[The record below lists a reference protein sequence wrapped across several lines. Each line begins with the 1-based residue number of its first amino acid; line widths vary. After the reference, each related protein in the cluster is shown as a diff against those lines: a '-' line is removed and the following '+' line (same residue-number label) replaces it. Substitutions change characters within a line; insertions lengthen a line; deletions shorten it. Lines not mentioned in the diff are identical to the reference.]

1 MTKLVQT
8 RISFLYLNNG
18 ETGMKFKAVIFDLD
32 GTLLDTLEDIALSMN
47 SVLINAGFPSHPV
60 VAYRGF
66 IGEGITSLVRKVL
79 PEGPRDETIVEQ
91 MVAAMLVEY
100 GAHWADHTRPYP
112 GIPAVLDALSSREIP
127 MAVLS
132 NKMDRFTR
140 EIVAALLG
148 DWKFAE
154 VIGAQEA
161 IPAKPDPA
169 GARLIAQRLG
179 IEEQAFLY
187 LGDSNIDMQTAVSAG
202 MFPVGALW
210 GFQSAGALRAA
221 GARELIQEPA
231 ELLKLI

>member
-1 MTKLVQT
+1 
-8 RISFLYLNNG
+8 
-18 ETGMKFKAVIFDLD
+18 
-32 GTLLDTLEDIALSMN
+32 
-47 SVLINAGFPSHPV
+47 
-60 VAYRGF
+60 
-66 IGEGITSLVRKVL
+66 
-79 PEGPRDETIVEQ
+79 
-91 MVAAMLVEY
+91 
-100 GAHWADHTRPYP
+100 
-112 GIPAVLDALSSREIP
+112 

-154 VIGAQEA
+154 VIGAQKA
-161 IPAKPDPA
+161 LPAKPDPA
-169 GARLIAQRLG
+169 GACLIAQRLG

-221 GARELIQEPA
+221 GAQELLQEPA

>member
-1 MTKLVQT
+1 M
-8 RISFLYLNNG
+8 NNN
-18 ETGMKFKAVIFDLD
+18 ETGMKFKAIIFDLD

-47 SVLINAGFPSHPV
+47 SALISAGFPAHPV
-60 VAYRGF
+60 ASYRRF
-66 IGEGITSLVRKVL
+66 IGEGIAMLAHRAL
-79 PEGPRDETIVEQ
+79 PEDHRDERTIEQ
-91 MVAAMLVEY
+91 MVAAMLTEY
-100 GAHWADHTRPYP
+100 GNHWADHTRPYP
-112 GIPAVLDALSSREIP
+112 GIPEVLDALSSRKTP

-161 IPAKPDPA
+161 LPAKPDPA

-187 LGDSNIDMQTAVSAG
+187 LGDSTIDMQTAVSAG
-202 MFPVGALW
+202 MFPLGALW

-221 GARELIQEPA
+221 GARELLQEPA

>member
-1 MTKLVQT
+1 MNNQKTK
-8 RISFLYLNNG
+8 
-18 ETGMKFKAVIFDLD
+18 MKIRAVIFDLD

-47 SVLINAGFPSHPV
+47 SSLISAGFPGHPV
-60 VAYRGF
+60 ASYRRF
-66 IGEGITSLVRKVL
+66 IGAGIAMLAHRAL
-79 PEGPRDETIVEQ
+79 PEDHRDERTIEQ
-91 MVAAMLVEY
+91 MVAAMLTTY
-100 GAHWADHTRPYP
+100 GNHWADHTRPYP
-112 GIPAVLDALSSREIP
+112 GIPKVLDALSSRAIP

-132 NKMDRFTR
+132 NKIDRFTR

-148 DWKFAE
+148 DWKFAA

-161 IPAKPDPA
+161 LPAKPDPM

-187 LGDSNIDMQTAVSAG
+187 LGDSAIDMQTAVSAG

-210 GFQSAGALRAA
+210 GFQSAGALRTA
-221 GARELIQEPA
+221 GARKLIQEPA

>member
-1 MTKLVQT
+1 
-8 RISFLYLNNG
+8 
-18 ETGMKFKAVIFDLD
+18 
-32 GTLLDTLEDIALSMN
+32 
-47 SVLINAGFPSHPV
+47 
-60 VAYRGF
+60 
-66 IGEGITSLVRKVL
+66 
-79 PEGPRDETIVEQ
+79 
-91 MVAAMLVEY
+91 
-100 GAHWADHTRPYP
+100 
-112 GIPAVLDALSSREIP
+112 

-161 IPAKPDPA
+161 LPAKPDPA

-187 LGDSNIDMQTAVSAG
+187 LGDSTIDMQTAGSAG

-221 GARELIQEPA
+221 GARELLQAPA